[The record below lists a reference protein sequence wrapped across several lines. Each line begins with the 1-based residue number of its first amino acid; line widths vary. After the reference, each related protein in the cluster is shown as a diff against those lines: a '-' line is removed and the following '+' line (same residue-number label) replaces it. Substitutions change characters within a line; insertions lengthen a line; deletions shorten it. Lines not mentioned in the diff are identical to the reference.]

1 MHKYV
6 KFMKDLLTNKKKL
19 GETSTIILS
28 EECSA
33 ILQNK
38 LPRKLKDLDRFTIP
52 CVIEDLVEDSV
63 LADLGTSIN
72 VMPYKIFTKLGIG
85 EPTLTKMTI
94 QLADRSIRHPRG
106 IVDDVFVKVD
116 KFIFLVD
123 LLYLLSMKR

>member
-123 LLYLLSMKR
+123 LLYLMSMKR

>member
-85 EPTLTKMTI
+85 ERTLTKMTI